1 MKKSSRQ
8 YLANKIEL
16 PAFDDPLFPL
26 FGAMY
31 VLGIQSAC
39 VIIVTRGEKMWPV
52 LLISDICFLAVFM
65 ALAGVGLGHRGFS
78 LAIGNGSVV

>member
-1 MKKSSRQ
+1 
-8 YLANKIEL
+8 
-16 PAFDDPLFPL
+16 
-26 FGAMY
+26 
-31 VLGIQSAC
+31 
-39 VIIVTRGEKMWPV
+39 MWPV